1 MPRLQRLG
9 NGLLLRPVLLLLLT
23 LLQGTITVAAADLTE
38 LDKLDLG
45 PVKRLVR
52 EYGSKQEKEEFA
64 MFEAKVGLNG
74 RSGGWREGR
83 EGRDGGAFDIRL
95 LLHCLMGGK
104 EGKEWWMSG
113 EDGRQGRKKE
123 GLLPDLTHMLF
134 WLEPARHL

>member
-9 NGLLLRPVLLLLLT
+9 NGLLRLRPVLLLLLT

-74 RSGGWREGR
+74 RSGGEG
-83 EGRDGGAFDIRL
+83 GRGGRGGTEALSIFDSCCI
-95 LLHCLMGGK
+95 
-104 EGKEWWMSG
+104 
-113 EDGRQGRKKE
+113 
-123 GLLPDLTHMLF
+123 
-134 WLEPARHL
+134 A

>member
-1 MPRLQRLG
+1 MPRLQRPG

-74 RSGGWREGR
+74 RSGGREGGEGG
-83 EGRDGGAFDIRL
+83 EGRMRFRYSTLVALLDGW
-95 LLHCLMGGK
+95 
-104 EGKEWWMSG
+104 E
-113 EDGRQGRKKE
+113 GRKRVVDERGGRK
-123 GLLPDLTHMLF
+123 
-134 WLEPARHL
+134 ARTEKGRLAS